1 MASCPNRQA
10 MLWYDDSM
18 NQTDTGTNSNDGETA
33 LLATAPYRL
42 NFTIRGVAD
51 LLFHRWSNEEVA
63 AKQAAKRGSA
73 IKRQDNLE
81 SYIWRDDAGMVC
93 LPGSYIHR
101 AMVEAGKFLQDPRS
115 SRAKQ
120 ACDLFKAAFLPVTVL
135 YPLGPKWEIED
146 KRRMVVGRAGITRT
160 SPGFKAGWEATFD
173 FDVIL
178 PEYVSQEM
186 FHEALSLAGRVI
198 GLAQYRPTYGRFQV
212 IKFGIA
218 EG

>member
-1 MASCPNRQA
+1 MSQ
-10 MLWYDDSM
+10 DI
-18 NQTDTGTNSNDGETA
+18 DTGVNTNDGESA
-33 LLATAPYRL
+33 FLATAPYRI

-51 LLFHRWSNEEVA
+51 LLFHRWSNEDVE
-63 AKQAAKRGSA
+63 AKRTAKRGSA
-73 IKRQDNLE
+73 VKRTDNLE
-81 SYIWRDDAGMVC
+81 AYVWRNDDGMVC
-93 LPGSYIHR
+93 LPGSYVHR
-101 AMVEAGKFLQDPRS
+101 AMVQAGKFMQDPRS

-120 ACDLFKAAFLPVTVL
+120 ACDLFKAAFVPVTVL
-135 YPLGPKWEIED
+135 CPLGPKWEIED
-146 KRRMVVGRAGITRT
+146 KRRMVVSNAGITRT

-212 IKFGIA
+212 VAFKTV
-218 EG
+218 